1 MYSLFPF
8 SDSGVPRSLPLPI
21 LTLLFEVPFFVRA
34 SRRWNSRIHAQGMIP
49 ARWQKI
55 DGENL
60 NNQNGRINEEEISS
74 SGAWRTMVYIE
85 FEEKGQRLKKAVTI
99 NYLSPRFWKLK
110 LLSNLIHY
118 VKKPIMLALQL
129 KK

>member
-1 MYSLFPF
+1 
-8 SDSGVPRSLPLPI
+8 
-21 LTLLFEVPFFVRA
+21 
-34 SRRWNSRIHAQGMIP
+34 MIP

>member
-1 MYSLFPF
+1 
-8 SDSGVPRSLPLPI
+8 
-21 LTLLFEVPFFVRA
+21 
-34 SRRWNSRIHAQGMIP
+34 
-49 ARWQKI
+49 
-55 DGENL
+55 
-60 NNQNGRINEEEISS
+60 
-74 SGAWRTMVYIE
+74 MVYIE